1 MWRHAGRGLWI
12 WYRKSVTYVELVEAE
27 QDGRQR
33 QGVCSPFNE
42 RTGTTVCSHVYE
54 TLLHQ
59 LVTQIHTRR
68 RQLLPEGALHRMLE
82 TKEMM
87 TFDFFFAKRSAFH
100 IHA

>member
-1 MWRHAGRGLWI
+1 M
-12 WYRKSVTYVELVEAE
+12 
-27 QDGRQR
+27 Q
-33 QGVCSPFNE
+33 PFNE

-59 LVTQIHTRR
+59 LVIQIHTRR

-87 TFDFFFAKRSAFH
+87 TFDFFSRNEVRS
-100 IHA
+100 ISMLEK